1 MACGSIRH
9 GTMADVRRVLP
20 TGTVTF
26 LFTDVEGSTRLLHE
40 LGTEAYAE
48 ALAEH
53 RRIVREAVTA
63 HGGVEVDTQGDSFFV
78 AFSTAPGAL
87 AAAADAQK
95 ALATG
100 PIRVRIGIH
109 TGTPL
114 LSDDDYVGADVHRAA
129 RIAAAGHGG
138 QVLVSATTAA
148 LAGTSRLGDL
158 GSHRLKDLSA
168 LEHIFQ
174 LGEGDFPPLK
184 SLHQTNL
191 PVPATSFLGRDREL
205 AELTDLLTREEVR
218 LVTLTGPGGTGKT
231 RLSLATAAA
240 SAESYPDG
248 VWFVALDAV
257 RDPQLLIPTIA
268 QTLGEPEQ
276 PGRPI
281 SATLADRLADGETL
295 LVLDNLEQIID
306 AAPDIA
312 SLLRATASLSVCA
325 SSREPLSIAGER
337 VYPVPPLAIPAESDR
352 PTAADLKGS
361 GSIELFVERARAAR
375 PDFALTD
382 ENAPAIA
389 AICRRLDGLPLA
401 IELAAARLNVL
412 APNQILSR
420 LDDRLSFLASTRRD
434 LPDRQRTL
442 RGTIGW
448 SHDLLSDGERA
459 VFRRLSVFTGG
470 ADLESVQAVVDPEH
484 ELGEDVLDLVTALV
498 DRSLVRSTHEGGI
511 ARLAMLETIR
521 EYAAERLAD
530 SGEMADLETRH
541 AARYMALAESAATV
555 MTDPRRDELL
565 DQFDRDL
572 GNLRAAIAWS
582 VRSGH
587 TDIGLRLTT
596 ALNDFWHLR
605 NHIAEAVRALEDLLE
620 ASVADGVTVLRGRA
634 TLIAAGLLTWLADSE
649 RSRPLAEQGIAMA
662 EQLGDVLG
670 LALGKSSLG
679 WSIFYTEPE
688 LALGVFEEGVAA
700 ARAAGD
706 EPLEMEALM
715 GQAWTHLRL
724 GRLDEADVRA
734 SQVIELGDRIGVPY
748 ITSFALLTRGV
759 VRAAKGHVGAALGH
773 YGDALRRAH
782 SAGAHVGTALA
793 LDAIAS
799 AALDRGDVD
808 RGIRLSS
815 AADRLRKDIGGNV
828 TLSQIGLDEP
838 LGRAQRMV
846 GRDHYEREV
855 KLGRALSADQAV
867 AMGLEELRAR

>member
-1 MACGSIRH
+1 VPRA
-9 GTMADVRRVLP
+9 LP
-20 TGTVTF
+20 AGTVTF

-40 LGTEAYAE
+40 LGPVAYAE

-78 AFSTAPGAL
+78 AFPTAPGAL
-87 AAAADAQK
+87 AAAAQAQHL
-95 ALATG
+95 LAAG
-100 PIRVRIGIH
+100 SIRVRMGIH
-109 TGTPL
+109 TGTPFV
-114 LSDDDYVGADVHRAA
+114 SDEDYVGADVHRAA
-129 RIAAAGHGG
+129 RIAAVGHGG

-148 LAGTSRLGDL
+148 LGGASGLRDL

-168 LEHIFQ
+168 PEHIYQ
-174 LGEGDFPPLK
+174 LGEGDFPSLK

-191 PVPATSFLGRDREL
+191 PVPATSFVGRQREL
-205 AELTDLLTREEVR
+205 AELTGLLGRDDIR
-218 LVTLTGPGGTGKT
+218 LVTLIGPGGTGKT

-240 SAESYPDG
+240 CTERYPDG

-276 PGRPI
+276 PNRPI
-281 SATLADRLADGETL
+281 SATLAERLANAKTL
-295 LVLDNLEQIID
+295 LVLDNLEQIIA

-312 SLLRATASLSVCA
+312 SLLQTTAWLSVCA

-337 VYPVPPLAIPAESDR
+337 VYHVPPLAIPAESDH

-361 GSIELFVERARAAR
+361 GAIELFVDRGRAAR
-375 PDFALTD
+375 PEFALTD
-382 ENAPAIA
+382 ENAAAIA

-420 LDDRLSFLASTRRD
+420 LDDRLSLLASTRRD

-442 RGTIGW
+442 RGTIDW
-448 SHDLLSDGERA
+448 SHDLLSDRERA
-459 VFRRLSVFTGG
+459 LFRRLSVFAGG
-470 ADLESVQAVVDPEH
+470 ADFDAVQAVVDPEH
-484 ELGEDVLDLVTALV
+484 ELGKDILELVTALV
-498 DRSLVRSTHEGGI
+498 DRSLVRSIQDGHV

-530 SGEMADLETRH
+530 SGETRDLEGRH
-541 AARYMALAESAATV
+541 AAYYTALAESATSV
-555 MTDPRRDELL
+555 MRDPRRDELL
-565 DQFDRDL
+565 DEFDRDL

-582 VRSGH
+582 MRTGQ
-587 TDIGLRLTT
+587 TDTGLRVTT

-605 NHIAEAVRALEDLLE
+605 NHIPEAVRAIEDLLE
-620 ASVADGVTVLRGRA
+620 LSTADGVTVLRGRA

-649 RSRPLAEQGIAMA
+649 RSRPLAEKGIAMA
-662 EQLGDVLG
+662 EQLGDVMG
-670 LALGKSSLG
+670 VALGKSSLG
-679 WSIFYTEPE
+679 WSIFYTEPK
-688 LALGVFEEGVAA
+688 LALAVFEEGVAA
-700 ARAAGD
+700 ARTAGD
-706 EPLEMEALM
+706 EPLEMESLM

-724 GRLDEADVRA
+724 GRLDEATDRA
-734 SQVIELGDRIGVPY
+734 SQVIELGERVGIAY
-748 ITSFALLTRGV
+748 ITSFALLTLGA
-759 VRAAKGHVGAALGH
+759 VRAAKGDLGTAVGH
-773 YGDALRRAH
+773 YADALRRAH

-799 AALDRGDVD
+799 VAIDRGDVD

-828 TLSQIGLDEP
+828 TLAEIGLAEP
-838 LGRAQRMV
+838 LTRAQGMV
-846 GRDHYEREV
+846 GREEYERAF
-855 KLGRALSADQAV
+855 KGGYALSADQAV
-867 AMGLEELRAR
+867 ALALEEVPAR